1 MLGSSMSTVILCL
14 LIASYISA
22 ENERTDSLEHE
33 QKKNST
39 QEKRQNISKYI
50 QDWWVPNSNKPPPS
64 NDPPL

>member
-1 MLGSSMSTVILCL
+1 MLGSSMSTVISCL

-33 QKKNST
+33 QKKNGT

-50 QDWWVPNSNKPPPS
+50 QDW
-64 NDPPL
+64 

>member
-22 ENERTDSLEHE
+22 EKTRTDSLENE
-33 QKKNST
+33 QKQNGT

-50 QDWWVPNSNKPPPS
+50 P
-64 NDPPL
+64 

>member
-22 ENERTDSLEHE
+22 ENERTDSLE
-33 QKKNST
+33 QKKNGT

-50 QDWWVPNSNKPPPS
+50 QDW
-64 NDPPL
+64 